1 MGISP
6 QIKEKA
12 MSPGKDFAIRRFFS
26 LVVLC
31 LAASGAA
38 LAQTQPPPNPAP
50 ADQGQTIQALL
61 NEVRQLRLAIERMS
75 LSAYRAQIAVERLRL
90 QQERVERL
98 TQDLDAVRDQIRDED
113 LQEPLMKELIEGME
127 TKERAGTGDEM
138 ELKMLKAQIEQRGQR
153 MKQLRE
159 RETQLMAQLDVE
171 RANLSDIIYRLDVLE
186 RELESPSPAG
196 EPQSS
201 GRRP

>member
-1 MGISP
+1 
-6 QIKEKA
+6 
-12 MSPGKDFAIRRFFS
+12 MSPGKDFAIRRCFS
-26 LVVLC
+26 LAVLC
-31 LAASGAA
+31 LAVPVAA
-38 LAQTQPPPNPAP
+38 LAQTQPPPHPAP
-50 ADQGQTIQALL
+50 ADQGPTIQALL

-98 TQDLDAVRDQIRDED
+98 TRDLEAVRDQIHEEE
-113 LQEPLMKELIEGME
+113 LQEPLMKEVIEGVE
-127 TKERAGTGDEM
+127 NRPGAGAGDEM

-159 RETQLMAQLDVE
+159 REAQLMGQLGVE